1 MGDMIRCLVDTT
13 SDVCAVDAADSYGK
27 VAAQFGLD
35 EQVCEEYRFDLETR
49 RLLVDRGT
57 PAGLRTVRAYFD
69 AHLGSPEKLM
79 TFVVDGSVPKES
91 LTSLLAI
98 GRRAGYLDACA
109 AIDKT
114 YTDQCAP
121 TNGPCLESGCALEGE
136 VCLQPLLR
144 AGTAPRKAYA
154 AAWIR
159 LFADTGNRIEAWK
172 N

>member
-13 SDVCAVDAADSYGK
+13 GDVFAGDAADSYAE

-69 AHLGSPEKLM
+69 AQLGSPEKLM
-79 TFVVDGSVPKES
+79 TFVVDGSLPKES

-98 GRRAGYLDACA
+98 DRRAGYRDACA

-114 YTDQCAP
+114 YTDECAP
-121 TNGPCLESGCALEGE
+121 ANGPCLESGCALEGE
-136 VCLQPLLR
+136 VCLQPLVR
-144 AGTAPRKAYA
+144 AGSAPRKAYA
-154 AAWIR
+154 AEWIR
-159 LFADTGNRIEAWK
+159 LFADAGNRIEAWK